1 MVSGW
6 GGINST
12 DSTESNTLK
21 YVKVPPVSDT
31 ACAATEPGMGAFDT
45 ETMMCAGQNKTQCVI
60 NISCESYFM

>member
-6 GGINST
+6 GESGGNESY
-12 DSTESNTLK
+12 SNTLK